1 MDEWGKGFVGELDY
15 RQEAPTKLA
24 DEKTHSSESIQKQ
37 QQIINSF
44 LLMLLDSWKVGTVCI
59 KKRHPK
65 KSAEIYRLN
74 FEN

>member
-59 KKRHPK
+59 KKDTQK
-65 KSAEIYRLN
+65 NQQKSIG
-74 FEN
+74 